1 MIENTPNGWV
11 VLTVL
16 NSIHSHFEIK
26 NADNQKAHQDD
37 NPQEI
42 GSKDLEGSFP
52 SMEQLGLGL
61 VTILDQLRIRT

>member
-1 MIENTPNGWV
+1 MLI
-11 VLTVL
+11 L
-16 NSIHSHFEIK
+16 S
-26 NADNQKAHQDD
+26 NQKAHQDD